1 MRKDLANNFENE
13 RSTII
18 NEAER
23 KIKERDGQIL

>member
-13 RSTII
+13 RSKII